1 MYALYEGLVLS
12 PADVLYSPLPMY
24 HTAAGL
30 MVTGAAMA
38 EGLSSVS
45 RSGESVTLPDIIIR
59 PPYFRK
65 KFSASQFWR
74 DCYNNNVTVG

>member
-1 MYALYEGLVLS
+1 MEAIEKLTYECRFLFAMYALYEGLVLS

-45 RSGESVTLPDIIIR
+45 RSGESLTPRHYHMTTL
-59 PPYFRK
+59 F
-65 KFSASQFWR
+65 
-74 DCYNNNVTVG
+74 

>member
-45 RSGESVTLPDIIIR
+45 RYVEDMTINVYQIHFNLERNFLQASSGEIATIIMSR
-59 PPYFRK
+59 
-65 KFSASQFWR
+65 
-74 DCYNNNVTVG
+74 

>member
-45 RSGESVTLPDIIIR
+45 RSAEDMTI
-59 PPYFRK
+59 
-65 KFSASQFWR
+65 
-74 DCYNNNVTVG
+74 NVKSRTKPL

>member
-45 RSGESVTLPDIIIR
+45 RSVEDMAINVYQIHFNLERNFLQASSGEIATIIMSR
-59 PPYFRK
+59 
-65 KFSASQFWR
+65 
-74 DCYNNNVTVG
+74 

>member
-45 RSGESVTLPDIIIR
+45 RSVEDVTINVQANQGHLNLERNFLQASSGEIATIIMSR
-59 PPYFRK
+59 
-65 KFSASQFWR
+65 
-74 DCYNNNVTVG
+74 

>member
-45 RSGESVTLPDIIIR
+45 RSVEDVTIKINQSHFNLERNFLQASSGEIATIIMSR
-59 PPYFRK
+59 
-65 KFSASQFWR
+65 
-74 DCYNNNVTVG
+74 

>member
-45 RSGESVTLPDIIIR
+45 RSVE
-59 PPYFRK
+59 
-65 KFSASQFWR
+65 
-74 DCYNNNVTVG
+74 NVTINVYRIHFNLERNFLQASSGEIATIIMSR

>member
-45 RSGESVTLPDIIIR
+45 RSVEDVTI
-59 PPYFRK
+59 
-65 KFSASQFWR
+65 
-74 DCYNNNVTVG
+74 NV